1 MASPTFPLRLDTS
14 TPAVILK
21 LDHNVMHHGGLGAIR
36 SLGRLGVP
44 VYGVHED
51 PLAPAARSRYLH
63 GRWIWRPAPDDVAGG
78 VRPWRRVGVRAVRGS
93 GQTEP
98 HLAV

>member
-1 MASPTFPLRLDTS
+1 MTHAPLVELDTT

-21 LDHNVMHHGGLGAIR
+21 LDRNVMHHGGLGAIR

-51 PLAPAARSRYLH
+51 PWHPRH
-63 GRWIWRPAPDDVAGG
+63 GRVTCTAGG
-78 VRPWRRVGVRAVRGS
+78 SGGRPPTMCTGCAPG
-93 GQTEP
+93 
-98 HLAV
+98 

>member
-1 MASPTFPLRLDTS
+1 MTRALHAQTTTQRTTLQLYTT

-51 PLAPAARSRYLH
+51 AWAPAARSRYLH
-63 GRWIWRPAPDDVAGG
+63 GRWIWRPPVDDAERVHAGL
-78 VRPWRRVGVRAVRGS
+78 V
-93 GQTEP
+93 T
-98 HLAV
+98 L

>member
-1 MASPTFPLRLDTS
+1 MAHAPHAELDTT

-21 LDHNVMHHGGLGAIR
+21 LDRNVMHHGGLGAIR

-51 PLAPAARSRYLH
+51 AWAPAAKSRYLH
-63 GRWIWRPAPDDVAGG
+63 DRWIWRPPSACRMSSSA
-78 VRPWRRVGVRAVRGS
+78 A
-93 GQTEP
+93 
-98 HLAV
+98 